1 MPRRNESFYPYDE
14 ELKELLKQ
22 CKTAHDRKIVLNS
35 RRLFILTEDGRDTTT
50 CVLPGDVY
58 DRLAKLSV
66 SYRTLAY
73 QKWRKDVSNSA

>member
-22 CKTAHDRKIVLNS
+22 CKTARDRKAVLKS
-35 RRLFILTEDGRDTTT
+35 RVLFVLSEDGRDTST
-50 CVLPGDVY
+50 CVLPSDVY
-58 DRLAKLSV
+58 DRLAKMSV
-66 SYRTLAY
+66 SDRTLAY